1 MNDWFRKTSH
11 QLADA
16 FGAPWAFSIA
26 ALLTLL
32 WAVSGLVF
40 GFSDAWQLVANT
52 VTNVVTFL
60 MVFII
65 EASQNRDTK
74 ATQLKLDELLRAVTT
89 ARSSLINLETLSDE
103 EMDGLQKQFEA
114 LRRRAASSAS
124 SCSPSL
130 PRADRA

>member
-1 MNDWFRKTSH
+1 MNDWFRKTSR

-16 FGAPWAFSIA
+16 FGAPWAFGIA

-32 WAVSGLVF
+32 WAASGLIF

-74 ATQLKLDELLRAVTT
+74 ATQLKLDELLRAVAT
-89 ARSSLINLETLSDE
+89 ARSSLINLESLSDE
-103 EMDGLQKQFEA
+103 EMEGLQKQFEA
-114 LRRRAASSAS
+114 LRRRAATSAS
-124 SCSPSL
+124 TRSPTRL
-130 PRADRA
+130 RPDRA

>member
-1 MNDWFRKTSH
+1 MNDWFRKTSR

-26 ALLTLL
+26 LVMTVV
-32 WAVSGLVF
+32 WAVSGPVF

-65 EASQNRDTK
+65 EASQNRDTR
-74 ATQLKLDELLRAVTT
+74 ATQLKLDELLRAVTN
-89 ARSSLINLETLSDE
+89 ARASLINLESLSDE
-103 EMDGLQKQFEA
+103 EMEGLQQQFEA
-114 LRRRAASSAS
+114 LRRRAVSRPPA
-124 SCSPSL
+124 
-130 PRADRA
+130 

>member
-1 MNDWFRKTSH
+1 MNDWFRKTSR

-26 ALLTLL
+26 LVMTVV
-32 WAVSGLVF
+32 WAVSGPVF

-74 ATQLKLDELLRAVTT
+74 ATQLKLDELLRAITN
-89 ARSSLINLETLSDE
+89 ARSSLINLESLSDE
-103 EMDGLQKQFEA
+103 EMDGLQRQFEA
-114 LRRRAASSAS
+114 LRRRAVSR
-124 SCSPSL
+124 P
-130 PRADRA
+130 PG